1 MPNLSHLLLSA
12 IPVLAIF
19 GLLLLRGSGYDWMA
33 ELEPGLDP
41 SAIET
46 NGSRALVR
54 NFLLGAALVALA
66 LMAIAKRTR
75 GAQILP
81 LVWAVLATVA
91 YVFSS
96 T

>member
-1 MPNLSHLLLSA
+1 MPHLSRLLLSA

-19 GLLLLRGSGYDWMA
+19 GLLLLRESGYDWMA

-46 NGSRALVR
+46 DGSRPLVR
-54 NFLLGAALVALA
+54 NFLLGAALVASA

-81 LVWAVLATVA
+81 LVWAVLATAA